1 MNQLARTPKDIG
13 TALRNARRNQKL
25 SQQSLA
31 TKSGVWQ
38 ETISK
43 IENGSPGTRLETIF
57 DLFAALDLEIQITN
71 RSKGDTDFLE
81 NMTSNNKGKEDKT

>member
-13 TALRNARRNQKL
+13 TALRNARRDQKL
-25 SQQSLA
+25 SQQALA

-43 IENGSPGTRLETIF
+43 IENGSPGTRMETIF
-57 DLFAALDLEIQITN
+57 DLFAALNLEIEITH

-81 NMTSNNKGKEDKT
+81 DMGTHNKGEEDKT

>member
-1 MNQLARTPKDIG
+1 MDKLARTPNDIG
-13 TALRNARRNQKL
+13 HAIRQARKQQAL
-25 SQQSLA
+25 SQQALA

-57 DLFAALDLEIQITN
+57 DLCAALNLEIVISE
-71 RSKGDTDFLE
+71 RSKGSNDFLE
-81 NMTSNNKGKEDKT
+81 DTL

>member
-1 MNQLARTPKDIG
+1 MDKLARTPNDIG
-13 TALRNARRNQKL
+13 HAIRQARKQQAL
-25 SQQSLA
+25 SQQALA

-57 DLFAALDLEIQITN
+57 DLCAALNLEIVIAE
-71 RSKGDTDFLE
+71 RSKGSNDFLE
-81 NMTSNNKGKEDKT
+81 DTL